1 MRLVSGPP
9 PKSRVAVE
17 GTIWRKRVRVERS
30 IDIARCQS
38 PVLKI
43 CSPTSLLC
51 GLNNLA
57 SRYVVLFG
65 LNCATR
71 HATMQPN
78 MQPHAG
84 GARNPSG
91 HIFPIPCHSEPDSLL
106 SNETP
111 GAPQLNSLTVPPLM
125 DGRCSHHPMARD
137 SLTGLFSADQS
148 PFAPIPNI
156 LLDATRWRCWRGRLA
171 LAIRRLRWPRWQP
184 AGGVGQS
191 GLSSQLRMD

>member
-1 MRLVSGPP
+1 MAEACA
-9 PKSRVAVE
+9 SR
-17 GTIWRKRVRVERS
+17 THHRHR
-30 IDIARCQS
+30 RCRS

-91 HIFPIPCHSEPDSLL
+91 HIFPIPCHSEPDSLP

-111 GAPQLNSLTVPPLM
+111 GAPQLNGAAANGWQMQPRSYRPGAGCALVNRVAGESYSQADSVVISHKPVPGQLRL
-125 DGRCSHHPMARD
+125 GR
-137 SLTGLFSADQS
+137 
-148 PFAPIPNI
+148 PNI
-156 LLDATRWRCWRGRLA
+156 HNKFWVFRKASFR
-171 LAIRRLRWPRWQP
+171 QP
-184 AGGVGQS
+184 KNGAK
-191 GLSSQLRMD
+191 LSVSTQVVLKVSVL

>member
-1 MRLVSGPP
+1 
-9 PKSRVAVE
+9 
-17 GTIWRKRVRVERS
+17 VRVERT

-91 HIFPIPCHSEPDSLL
+91 HIFPIPSHSEPDSLL

-111 GAPQLNSLTVPPLM
+111 GTLQLNGAAANGWQMRPPPRLAKAALTELL
-125 DGRCSHHPMARD
+125 R
-137 SLTGLFSADQS
+137 ADQS
-148 PFAPIPNI
+148 PFAPIPN
-156 LLDATRWRCWRGRLA
+156 TPGSGRT
-171 LAIRRLRWPRWQP
+171 
-184 AGGVGQS
+184 
-191 GLSSQLRMD
+191 